1 MKQCDIRLY
10 FKRARPPKPGTKQL
24 SIESAMAN
32 LKYRREQQQK
42 AKHQLYQAFKQPLG
56 YKKSRFRNGIAYLYS
71 LDQGY
76 LDLTAF
82 DIKTHKKV
90 GDCVFTNLV
99 LSHIHVETLYR
110 HKRIGLTF
118 LKIANML
125 TSSRVL
131 FCTTL
136 SRKSDYRI
144 CAEGMGLLRYA
155 HRKNIIKSDQFIKR
169 EPIFP
174 VALPGYNLRPR
185 KPKRF

>member
-1 MKQCDIRLY
+1 MKQCDIRAF
-10 FKRARPPKPGTKQL
+10 FKRAHPSKPRTKQL
-24 SIESAMAN
+24 SIERAMAN
-32 LKYRREQQQK
+32 LKYRRKQQQK
-42 AKHQLYQAFKQPLG
+42 SKHQLYRAFKQPLG
-56 YKKSRFRNGIAYLYS
+56 YTKYRFRNGIAYLYS
-71 LDQGY
+71 LEQGN

-99 LSHIHVETLYR
+99 LSHIHIETLYR

-125 TSSRVL
+125 TASRVL
-131 FCTTL
+131 FCPTL
-136 SRKSDYRI
+136 SRKSDCQI
-144 CAEGMGLLRYA
+144 CTDGMGLLRYA
-155 HRKNIIKSDQFIKR
+155 HRKNIIKPDQFIKR

-185 KPKRF
+185 KPKCF